1 LNINLNIQVHIN
13 KKSISIKDRAFNF
26 GDGLFETIHVRN
38 NKPLFVNDH
47 YKRLNIGCNKLAI
60 PIIPI
65 KLFRE
70 SINKAISNTKDCIVK
85 IIYSRGLSE
94 HGYAYPKNIIPQLYI
109 FKKKLSKVKKKYFIS
124 LGFSKYNLQSNVYL
138 SKIKHLNRID
148 QVLAFT
154 MTGNSNND
162 DYILLNNDEKIIECV
177 SSNIFFYIYNN
188 GIFKF
193 ITPSL
198 TNCGVDGIM
207 KQQIIKFLKK
217 RKIKVFEKDI
227 LKKDIIK
234 FNGCFICNVIKG
246 VQFVGKIEKRNIN
259 HIIQIENLLK
269 NYIYE

>member
-1 LNINLNIQVHIN
+1 LNIQVHIN

-47 YKRLNIGCNKLAI
+47 YKRLNVGCNKLAI

-65 KLFRE
+65 KLFKE
-70 SINKAISNTKDCIVK
+70 SINKAISNSRDCIVK

-94 HGYAYPKNIIPQLYI
+94 HGYIYPKNIIPQLYI
-109 FKKKLSKVKKKYFIS
+109 FKKKLNKVKNNSFIS
-124 LGFSKYNLQSNVYL
+124 LGFSKYNLQSNSYL

-148 QVLAFT
+148 QVLALT
-154 MTGNSNND
+154 MKGNSNDD
-162 DYILLNNDEKIIECV
+162 DYILLNNDKKIIECV
-177 SSNIFFYIYNN
+177 SSNIFFYIYKND
-188 GIFKF
+188 IFKF
-193 ITPSL
+193 VTPSL

-217 RKIKVFEKDI
+217 RKIKIFEKDI
-227 LKKDIIK
+227 LKKDIIE
-234 FNGCFICNVIKG
+234 FSGCFICNVIKG
-246 VQFVGKIEKRNIN
+246 VQFVNKIEKRNIN
-259 HIIQIENLLK
+259 HIMQIENLLK